1 MGFHCKPI
9 FCLSLCPFGL
19 LFNIIGHKELLC
31 LWIKW
36 PEYIPE
42 HSLSRNV
49 EVKSMCFCSHVDMCI
64 YGVVPI
70 FMQVLKLKE
79 EFHKKK
85 KLPL

>member
-1 MGFHCKPI
+1 M
-9 FCLSLCPFGL
+9 
-19 LFNIIGHKELLC
+19 
-31 LWIKW
+31 KW
-36 PEYIPE
+36 PECIPE

-70 FMQVLKLKE
+70 FMQTLKLKE

-85 KLPL
+85 VVAFVAPCSLNMHWL